1 MSTHDELY
9 SSEPTSGYYGRRNYP
24 GRHDRQDRTG
34 ANNPKPNTPNP
45 DDVLDEFESSPE
57 EVEPATR
64 WHAGLD
70 LGLLILRFFLGGS
83 MIASGLHRFGLFGG
97 PGIDGF
103 AADLEASG
111 FTRPLLLSWAT
122 AVTEVGAGGMLV
134 LGLFTPLAAAGV
146 LGIVASAVYLTPR
159 DVGYYGI
166 LQEDGAVVPGAAFP
180 LMLAGAAAA
189 MLFTGPGRV
198 ALDVKTPWRR
208 RPVPF
213 GIVGLL
219 LAAGAAVAVIM
230 LFR

>member
-9 SSEPTSGYYGRRNYP
+9 PSESTTDYYGPNYQ
-24 GRHDRQDRTG
+24 GRHERTG
-34 ANNPKPNTPNP
+34 ANRE
-45 DDVLDEFESSPE
+45 DVLDEFESAPE
-57 EVEPATR
+57 EFEPATR

-83 MIASGLHRFGLFGG
+83 MIASGLYKFGLFGG

-103 AADLEASG
+103 AAGLETAG
-111 FTRPLLLSWAT
+111 FTRPVLLSWAT
-122 AVTEVGAGGMLV
+122 AVTEVSTGGMLA
-134 LGLFTPLAAAGV
+134 LGLFTPLAAAGA

-166 LQEDGAVVPGAAFP
+166 VLEDGAVVPGAAYA

-189 MLFTGPGRV
+189 VLFTGPGRV

-208 RPVPF
+208 KPVPF

-219 LAAGAAVAVIM
+219 LAAGAAVAV
-230 LFR
+230 LVLLR